1 MQAGG
6 GACWRCVDD
15 LDAASAAGQTTT
27 SLMSAV
33 AAAVTAAIGVGDCLC
48 TPHPPAL
55 PPNSPPCARDY
66 RSRRP
71 LVFCCCFLFLKYFID
86 FCQTYCLF
94 NICRTDI
101 HEIRGSGRTLAA
113 DERSE
118 VIFFRAVNGRYRDNQ
133 LCGQNQPPFHTS

>member
-1 MQAGG
+1 MRTRLPLATT
-6 GACWRCVDD
+6 ACV
-15 LDAASAAGQTTT
+15 L
-27 SLMSAV
+27 L
-33 AAAVTAAIGVGDCLC
+33 L
-48 TPHPPAL
+48 
-55 PPNSPPCARDY
+55 
-66 RSRRP
+66 
-71 LVFCCCFLFLKYFID
+71 FFLFLKYFID